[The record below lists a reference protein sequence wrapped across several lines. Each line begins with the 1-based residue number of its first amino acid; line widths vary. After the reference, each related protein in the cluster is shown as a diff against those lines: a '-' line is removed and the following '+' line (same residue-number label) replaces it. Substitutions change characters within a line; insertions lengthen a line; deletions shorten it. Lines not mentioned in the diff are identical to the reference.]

1 MSSACIA
8 GQVTEATIELGCYP
22 PLASSWRGGRSQ
34 VDLWG
39 PGVPNFMKSSTYE
52 WDNMGAIL
60 DLCEEIGFLEGKG
73 PVYEAEEEARRELMD
88 FQLLAG
94 LGQDISEFTEAHNF
108 IDYPEHAEALDK
120 WLSGDEHGLESC
132 ENTIML
138 ETHFEE
144 DQGVSFGE
152 EIEKG
157 KMMLEKMGWSGG
169 PLGCRGK
176 GITEPIKAEG
186 SANDTTGLG
195 YQIEEFFPPYEGEEI
210 TDSVEMIGLG
220 TNYGVGMCSRGTV
233 FIPRGSLRHM
243 NNLFN
248 SRGTRDTLIGE
259 NFVCELVARPGKHPW
274 RLNKVVEIEMT
285 WSAIE

>member
-157 KMMLEKMGWSGG
+157 KMMLE
-169 PLGCRGK
+169 
-176 GITEPIKAEG
+176 
-186 SANDTTGLG
+186 
-195 YQIEEFFPPYEGEEI
+195 IEEVFPPYDGEEI
-210 TDSVEMIGLG
+210 TDSVQMIGLG